1 MDPGVVLV
9 VAQDVGTAVCAVF
22 NVGYFSLL
30 WLRAKGWQ
38 ARRLGAAALALVN
51 AAIALESLF
60 FQAVYWCYGMG
71 VSIEALL
78 SPGVWLMAR
87 FLLFA
92 AAAFM
97 TVLILRR
104 TRAP

>member
-1 MDPGVVLV
+1 MDAGVVLV
-9 VAQDVGTAVCAVF
+9 VAQDVGTALCAFF

-30 WLRAKGWQ
+30 WLRTKKSQ

-51 AAIALESLF
+51 TAIALESLF

-87 FLLFA
+87 FVLFA

-97 TVLILRR
+97 SVLILRR
-104 TRAP
+104 ARAP

>member
-1 MDPGVVLV
+1 MEPGVVLV
-9 VAQDVGTAVCAVF
+9 VAQDVGTALCAVF
-22 NVGYFSLL
+22 NGGYFSLL

-78 SPGVWLMAR
+78 SPGVWLAAR

-97 TVLILRR
+97 TILILRR
-104 TRAP
+104 ARAL

>member
-9 VAQDVGTAVCAVF
+9 VAQDMGTALCAVF
-22 NVGYFSLL
+22 NAAYFSRL
-30 WLRAKGWQ
+30 WLRASGWR
-38 ARRLGAAALALVN
+38 ARRLGAASLALVN

-92 AAAFM
+92 AAAFI

-104 TRAP
+104 ARTP